1 MFDDASRPVARP
13 NGLTLVEV
21 ILVLSLLVII
31 GAVSVPVMNG
41 SFSRARLN
49 GAADMLRDAW
59 SRGRLAAM
67 QSGKTCAFRFEPKGS
82 RFQLRTLDELS
93 LPESDE
99 LAPDDKDAEHEAVDI
114 LRLTQNRL
122 PDDVIFA
129 AGDVATSA
137 QVLAT
142 LGSQKEAVWSDP
154 ILFNPDGTTSD
165 ASLVMQNDK
174 GLTIRVTLR
183 GLTGIASASDV
194 GNEVVP

>member
-1 MFDDASRPVARP
+1 MSSRP
-13 NGLTLVEV
+13 T
-21 ILVLSLLVII
+21 
-31 GAVSVPVMNG
+31 
-41 SFSRARLN
+41 
-49 GAADMLRDAW
+49 
-59 SRGRLAAM
+59 
-67 QSGKTCAFRFEPKGS
+67 T
-82 RFQLRTLDELS
+82 RTLNTQ
-93 LPESDE
+93 
-99 LAPDDKDAEHEAVDI
+99 AVDI
-114 LRLTQNRL
+114 LRLSQNRL

-129 AGDVATSA
+129 AGDVASSA

-142 LGSQKEAVWSDP
+142 LGSSKEGVWSDP